1 MFSHIINGLMLNISY
16 KRNYKNIKNKG
27 EETPLCFYICRDNIM
42 IRLKQLMTLPL
53 IVTAIGCGETNK
65 FESYADYPSFSSE
78 WTEMVYTPQKT
89 AFMLWAPTAE
99 AVKVNIFNEGIDSQ
113 AISSVEMNRDDNGQ
127 WSAEID
133 EDLNGMFYTFN
144 VCIDGKWLDETPGV
158 MAKAVGVNGKR
169 AAILDLNSTD
179 PEGWEND
186 KRPELKSF
194 NDIILYEMHHR
205 DFSLD
210 SFSGIENR
218 GKFLAL
224 TEEGTKNIY
233 GQATGIDHLKELG
246 ITHVHILPSYDYASV
261 DETKLD
267 IPQYN
272 WGYDPQNYN
281 VPDGSYS
288 TDPYKPE
295 VRIREFKQMV
305 QSLHKAGIRVIMDVV
320 YNHTF
325 NTEHSNFELTVPGYF
340 YRQNEDGTFANGSGC
355 GNETAS
361 DREMVRRYIV
371 ESVKHWVNEY
381 HVDGFRFDLM
391 GIHDIETMKT
401 IRAEL
406 DQIDPTIFIYG
417 EGWAA
422 AAPKYPADKLA
433 MKANTWRMLGIAAFS
448 DEFRDSLRGSWS
460 DDTKGAFV
468 TEGKGYESGVM
479 FGITAALPH
488 PQLKKYL
495 ADYPVSWTAQP
506 SQMISYISCHD
517 DHCIGDRL
525 LITAPKADTKQRM
538 RLLKLAET
546 AVLTSQGV
554 PFIFTGDELMRDK
567 KGVKNSY
574 NSPDS
579 INVIDWRLK
588 KQHNDSY
595 EYIKGLI
602 ALRKAHPAFRLGTA
616 EKVYGHLEFINPGT
630 KGVVAFRIKGQPE
643 GEEWKDITV
652 ILNAGIKTA
661 KVEVPEGTYRL
672 VCYDG
677 KISPEKGL
685 RDAKGKT
692 LTAAPQSATIAYRK

>member
-1 MFSHIINGLMLNISY
+1 
-16 KRNYKNIKNKG
+16 
-27 EETPLCFYICRDNIM
+27 M
-42 IRLKQLMTLPL
+42 IRIKHLLTIP
-53 IVTAIGCGETNK
+53 IIATTIACSNTNGYK
-65 FESYADYPSFSSE
+65 SYEEYPSFQGE
-78 WTEMVYTPQKT
+78 WTEMSYSPLSTS
-89 AFMLWAPTAE
+89 FMVWAPTAE
-99 AVKVNIFNEGIDSQ
+99 AVKVNLFDEGIDSDVV
-113 AISSVEMNRDDNGQ
+113 SSVDMKKADNGK
-127 WSAEID
+127 WEAEIK
-133 EDLNGMFYTFN
+133 EDLNGKFYTFN
-144 VCIDGKWLDETPGV
+144 VRINGKWLGDTPGV
-158 MAKAVGVNGKR
+158 IAKAVGVNGKR
-169 AAILDLNSTD
+169 AAIINLDSTD

-205 DFSLD
+205 DFSVD
-210 SFSGIENR
+210 SLSGIKNG
-218 GKFLAL
+218 GKFIAL
-224 TEEGTKNIY
+224 TEVGTKNSY
-233 GQATGIDHLKELG
+233 GQSTGIDHLKELG

-261 DETKLD
+261 DETKLNT
-267 IPQYN
+267 PQYN

-295 VRIREFKQMV
+295 VRIKEFKEMV

-325 NTEHSNFELTVPGYF
+325 NTENSNFELTVPGYF
-340 YRQNEDGTFANGSGC
+340 YRFNEDGSFANGSGC

-361 DREMVRRYIV
+361 NREMVRKYIV

-406 DQIDPTIFIYG
+406 DKIDPTIFIYG

-422 AAPKYPADKLA
+422 GAPKYPAEKLA
-433 MKANTWRMLGIAAFS
+433 MKANTWQMPGIAAFS

-468 TEGKGYESGVM
+468 IGDKGHDAGIM
-479 FGITAALPH
+479 FGISAALPH
-488 PQLKKYL
+488 PQLKDSIKT
-495 ADYPVSWTAQP
+495 YPKAWAAQP
-506 SQMISYISCHD
+506 TQMISYVSCHD

-525 LITAPKADTKQRM
+525 IITAPKADTKQRM

-546 AVLTSQGV
+546 AVFTSQGV
-554 PFIFTGDELMRDK
+554 PFIFNGDELMRNK

-588 KQHNDSY
+588 KEHNDSF

-602 ALRKAHPAFRLGTA
+602 AMRKAHPAFRLGTA
-616 EKVYGHLEFINPGT
+616 EKVYQYLEFIPTG
-630 KGVVAFRIKGQPE
+630 KEGVVAFRINGLPE
-643 GEEWKDITV
+643 GETWKDITV
-652 ILNAGIKTA
+652 ILNSNSE
-661 KVEVPEGTYRL
+661 KVEVNVPAGSYRL
-672 VCYDG
+672 VSYDG
-677 KISPEKGL
+677 KINPEKGL
-685 RDAKGKT
+685 SNYNGGK
-692 LTAAPQSATIAYRK
+692 LPAEANSATIAYMNK

>member
-1 MFSHIINGLMLNISY
+1 
-16 KRNYKNIKNKG
+16 
-27 EETPLCFYICRDNIM
+27 M
-42 IRLKQLMTLPL
+42 IRIKHLLTIP
-53 IVTAIGCGETNK
+53 IIATTIACSNTNGYK
-65 FESYADYPSFSSE
+65 SYEEYPSFQGE
-78 WTEMVYTPQKT
+78 WTEMSYSPQST
-89 AFMLWAPTAE
+89 SFMVWAPTAE
-99 AVKVNIFNEGIDSQ
+99 AVKVNLFDEGIDSDVV
-113 AISSVEMNRDDNGQ
+113 SSVDMKKADNGK
-127 WSAEID
+127 WEAEIK
-133 EDLNGMFYTFN
+133 EDLNGKFYTFN
-144 VCIDGKWLDETPGV
+144 VRINGKWLGDTPGV

-169 AAILDLNSTD
+169 AAIINLDSTD

-205 DFSLD
+205 DFSVD
-210 SFSGIENR
+210 SLSGIKNG
-218 GKFLAL
+218 GKFIAL
-224 TEEGTKNIY
+224 TEVGTKNSY
-233 GQATGIDHLKELG
+233 GQSTGIDHLKELG

-261 DETKLD
+261 DETKLNT
-267 IPQYN
+267 PQYN

-295 VRIREFKQMV
+295 VRIKEFKEMV

-325 NTEHSNFELTVPGYF
+325 NTENSNFELTVPGYF
-340 YRQNEDGTFANGSGC
+340 YRFNEDGSFANGSGC

-361 DREMVRRYIV
+361 NREMVRKYIV

-406 DQIDPTIFIYG
+406 NKIDPTIFIYG

-422 AAPKYPADKLA
+422 GAPKYPAEKLA
-433 MKANTWRMLGIAAFS
+433 MKANTWQMPGIAAFS

-468 TEGKGYESGVM
+468 IGDKGHDAGIM
-479 FGITAALPH
+479 FGISAALPH
-488 PQLKKYL
+488 PQLKDSIKT
-495 ADYPVSWTAQP
+495 YPKAWAAQP
-506 SQMISYISCHD
+506 TQMISYVSCHD

-525 LITAPKADTKQRM
+525 IITAPKADTKQRM

-546 AVLTSQGV
+546 AVFTSQGV
-554 PFIFTGDELMRDK
+554 PFIFNGDELMRNK

-588 KQHNDSY
+588 KEHNDSF

-602 ALRKAHPAFRLGTA
+602 AMRKAHPAFRLGTA
-616 EKVYGHLEFINPGT
+616 EKVYQYLEFIPTG
-630 KGVVAFRIKGQPE
+630 KEGVVAFRINGLPE
-643 GEEWKDITV
+643 GETWKDITV
-652 ILNAGIKTA
+652 ILNSNSE
-661 KVEVPEGTYRL
+661 KVEVNVPAGSYRL
-672 VCYDG
+672 VSYDG
-677 KISPEKGL
+677 KINPEKGL
-685 RDAKGKT
+685 SNYNGGK
-692 LTAAPQSATIAYRK
+692 LPAEANSATIAYMNK

>member
-1 MFSHIINGLMLNISY
+1 
-16 KRNYKNIKNKG
+16 
-27 EETPLCFYICRDNIM
+27 M
-42 IRLKQLMTLPL
+42 IRIKHLLTIP
-53 IVTAIGCGETNK
+53 IIATTIACSNTNGYK
-65 FESYADYPSFSSE
+65 SYEEYPSFQGE
-78 WTEMVYTPQKT
+78 WTEMSYSPLSTS
-89 AFMLWAPTAE
+89 FMVWAPTAE
-99 AVKVNIFNEGIDSQ
+99 AVKVNLFDEGIDSDVV
-113 AISSVEMNRDDNGQ
+113 SSVDMKKADNGK
-127 WSAEID
+127 WEAEIK
-133 EDLNGMFYTFN
+133 EDLNGKFYTFN
-144 VCIDGKWLDETPGV
+144 VRINGKWLGDTPGV

-169 AAILDLNSTD
+169 AAIINLDSTD

-205 DFSLD
+205 DFSVD
-210 SFSGIENR
+210 SLSGIKNG
-218 GKFLAL
+218 GKFIAL
-224 TEEGTKNIY
+224 TEVGTKNSY
-233 GQATGIDHLKELG
+233 GQSTGIDHLKELG

-261 DETKLD
+261 DETKLNT
-267 IPQYN
+267 PQYN

-288 TDPYKPE
+288 TNPYKPE
-295 VRIREFKQMV
+295 VRIKEFKEMV

-325 NTEHSNFELTVPGYF
+325 NTENSNFELTVPGYF
-340 YRQNEDGTFANGSGC
+340 YRFNEDGSFANGSGC

-361 DREMVRRYIV
+361 NREMVRKYIV

-406 DQIDPTIFIYG
+406 DKIDPTIFIYG

-422 AAPKYPADKLA
+422 GAPKYPAEKLA
-433 MKANTWRMLGIAAFS
+433 MKANTWQMPGIAAFS

-468 TEGKGYESGVM
+468 IGDKGHDAGIM
-479 FGITAALPH
+479 FGISAALPH
-488 PQLKKYL
+488 PQLKDSIKT
-495 ADYPVSWTAQP
+495 YPKAWAAQP
-506 SQMISYISCHD
+506 TQMISYVSCHD

-525 LITAPKADTKQRM
+525 IITAPKADTKQRM

-546 AVLTSQGV
+546 AVFTSQGV
-554 PFIFTGDELMRDK
+554 PFIFNGDELMRNK

-588 KQHNDSY
+588 KEHNDSF

-602 ALRKAHPAFRLGTA
+602 AMRKAHPAFRLGTA
-616 EKVYGHLEFINPGT
+616 EKVYQYLEFIPTG
-630 KGVVAFRIKGQPE
+630 KEGVVAFRINGLPE
-643 GEEWKDITV
+643 GETWKDITV
-652 ILNAGIKTA
+652 ILNSNSE
-661 KVEVPEGTYRL
+661 KVEVNVPAGSYRL
-672 VCYDG
+672 VSYDG
-677 KISPEKGL
+677 KINPEKGL
-685 RDAKGKT
+685 SNYNGGK
-692 LTAAPQSATIAYRK
+692 LPAEANSATIAYINK

>member
-1 MFSHIINGLMLNISY
+1 
-16 KRNYKNIKNKG
+16 
-27 EETPLCFYICRDNIM
+27 M
-42 IRLKQLMTLPL
+42 IRIKHLLTIP
-53 IVTAIGCGETNK
+53 IIATTIACSNTNGYK
-65 FESYADYPSFSSE
+65 SYEEYPSFQGE
-78 WTEMVYTPQKT
+78 WTEMSYSPQST
-89 AFMLWAPTAE
+89 SFMVWAPTAE
-99 AVKVNIFNEGIDSQ
+99 AVKVNLFDEGIDSDVV
-113 AISSVEMNRDDNGQ
+113 SSVDMKKADNGK
-127 WSAEID
+127 WEAEIK
-133 EDLNGMFYTFN
+133 EDLNGKFYTFN
-144 VCIDGKWLDETPGV
+144 VRINGKWLGDTPGV

-169 AAILDLNSTD
+169 AAIINLDSTD

-205 DFSLD
+205 DFSVD
-210 SFSGIENR
+210 SLSGIKNG
-218 GKFLAL
+218 GKFIAL
-224 TEEGTKNIY
+224 TEVGTKNSY
-233 GQATGIDHLKELG
+233 GQSTGIDHLKELG

-261 DETKLD
+261 DETKLNT
-267 IPQYN
+267 PQYN

-295 VRIREFKQMV
+295 VRIKEFKEMV

-325 NTEHSNFELTVPGYF
+325 NTENSNFELTVPGYF
-340 YRQNEDGTFANGSGC
+340 YRFNEDGSFANGSGC

-361 DREMVRRYIV
+361 NREMVRKYIV

-406 DQIDPTIFIYG
+406 DKIDPTIFIYG

-422 AAPKYPADKLA
+422 GAPKYPAEKLA
-433 MKANTWRMLGIAAFS
+433 MKANTWQMPGIAAFS

-468 TEGKGYESGVM
+468 IGDKGHDAGIM
-479 FGITAALPH
+479 FGISAALPH
-488 PQLKKYL
+488 PQLKDSIKT
-495 ADYPVSWTAQP
+495 YPKAWAAQP
-506 SQMISYISCHD
+506 TQMISYVSCHD

-525 LITAPKADTKQRM
+525 IITAPKADTKQRM

-546 AVLTSQGV
+546 AVFTSQGV
-554 PFIFTGDELMRDK
+554 PFIFNGDELMRNK

-588 KQHNDSY
+588 KEHNDSF

-602 ALRKAHPAFRLGTA
+602 AMRKAHPAFRLGTA
-616 EKVYGHLEFINPGT
+616 EKVYQYLEFIPTG
-630 KGVVAFRIKGQPE
+630 KEGVVAFRINGLPE
-643 GEEWKDITV
+643 GETWKDITV
-652 ILNAGIKTA
+652 ILNSNSE
-661 KVEVPEGTYRL
+661 KVEVNVPAGSYRL
-672 VCYDG
+672 VSYDG
-677 KISPEKGL
+677 KINPEKGL
-685 RDAKGKT
+685 SNYNGGK
-692 LTAAPQSATIAYRK
+692 LPAEANSATIAYMNK

>member
-1 MFSHIINGLMLNISY
+1 
-16 KRNYKNIKNKG
+16 
-27 EETPLCFYICRDNIM
+27 M
-42 IRLKQLMTLPL
+42 IRIKHLLTIP
-53 IVTAIGCGETNK
+53 IIATTIACSNTNGYK
-65 FESYADYPSFSSE
+65 SYEEYPSFQGE
-78 WTEMVYTPQKT
+78 WTEMSYSPQST
-89 AFMLWAPTAE
+89 SFMVWAPTAE
-99 AVKVNIFNEGIDSQ
+99 AVKVNLFDEGIDSDVV
-113 AISSVEMNRDDNGQ
+113 SSVDMKKADNGK
-127 WSAEID
+127 WEAEIK
-133 EDLNGMFYTFN
+133 EDLNGKFYTFN
-144 VCIDGKWLDETPGV
+144 VRINGKRLGDTPGV

-169 AAILDLNSTD
+169 AAIINLDSTD

-205 DFSLD
+205 DFSVD
-210 SFSGIENR
+210 SLSGIKNG
-218 GKFLAL
+218 GKFIAL
-224 TEEGTKNIY
+224 TEVGTKNSY
-233 GQATGIDHLKELG
+233 GQSTGIDHLKELG

-261 DETKLD
+261 DETKLNT
-267 IPQYN
+267 PQYN

-295 VRIREFKQMV
+295 VRIKEFKEMV

-325 NTEHSNFELTVPGYF
+325 NTENSNFELTVPGYF
-340 YRQNEDGTFANGSGC
+340 YRFNEDGSFANGSGC

-361 DREMVRRYIV
+361 NREMVRKYIV

-406 DQIDPTIFIYG
+406 DKIDPTIFIYG

-422 AAPKYPADKLA
+422 GAPKYPAEKLA
-433 MKANTWRMLGIAAFS
+433 MKANTWQMPGIAAFS

-468 TEGKGYESGVM
+468 IGDKGHDAGIM
-479 FGITAALPH
+479 FGISAALPH
-488 PQLKKYL
+488 PQLKDSIKT
-495 ADYPVSWTAQP
+495 YPKAWAAQP
-506 SQMISYISCHD
+506 TQMISYVSCHD

-525 LITAPKADTKQRM
+525 IITAPKADTKQRM

-546 AVLTSQGV
+546 AVFTSQGV
-554 PFIFTGDELMRDK
+554 PFIFNGDELMRNK

-588 KQHNDSY
+588 KEHNDSF

-602 ALRKAHPAFRLGTA
+602 AMRKAHPAFRLGTA
-616 EKVYGHLEFINPGT
+616 EKVYQYLEFIPTG
-630 KGVVAFRIKGQPE
+630 KEGVVAFRINGLPE
-643 GEEWKDITV
+643 GETWKDITV
-652 ILNAGIKTA
+652 ILNSNSE
-661 KVEVPEGTYRL
+661 KVEVNVPAGSYRL
-672 VCYDG
+672 VSYDG
-677 KISPEKGL
+677 KINPEKGL
-685 RDAKGKT
+685 SNYNGGK
-692 LTAAPQSATIAYRK
+692 LPAEANSATIAYINK

>member
-1 MFSHIINGLMLNISY
+1 
-16 KRNYKNIKNKG
+16 
-27 EETPLCFYICRDNIM
+27 M
-42 IRLKQLMTLPL
+42 IRIKHLLTIP
-53 IVTAIGCGETNK
+53 IIATTIACSNTNGYK
-65 FESYADYPSFSSE
+65 SYEEYPSFQGE
-78 WTEMVYTPQKT
+78 WTEMSYSPLSTS
-89 AFMLWAPTAE
+89 FMVWAPTAE
-99 AVKVNIFNEGIDSQ
+99 AVKVNLFDEGIDSDVV
-113 AISSVEMNRDDNGQ
+113 SSVDMKKADNGK
-127 WSAEID
+127 WEAEIK
-133 EDLNGMFYTFN
+133 EDLNGKFYTFN
-144 VCIDGKWLDETPGV
+144 VRINGKWLGDTPGV
-158 MAKAVGVNGKR
+158 IAKAVGVNGKR
-169 AAILDLNSTD
+169 AAIINLDSTD

-205 DFSLD
+205 DFSVD
-210 SFSGIENR
+210 SLSGIKNG
-218 GKFLAL
+218 GKFIAL
-224 TEEGTKNIY
+224 TEVGTKNSY
-233 GQATGIDHLKELG
+233 GQSTGIDHLKELG

-261 DETKLD
+261 DETKLNT
-267 IPQYN
+267 PQYN

-295 VRIREFKQMV
+295 VRIKEFKEMV

-325 NTEHSNFELTVPGYF
+325 NTENSNFELTVPGYF
-340 YRQNEDGTFANGSGC
+340 YRFNEDGSFANGSGC

-361 DREMVRRYIV
+361 NREMVRKYIV

-406 DQIDPTIFIYG
+406 DKIDPTIFIYG

-422 AAPKYPADKLA
+422 GAPKYPTEKLA
-433 MKANTWRMLGIAAFS
+433 MKANTWQMPGIAAFS

-468 TEGKGYESGVM
+468 IGDKGHDAGIM
-479 FGITAALPH
+479 FGISAALPH
-488 PQLKKYL
+488 PQLKDSIKT
-495 ADYPVSWTAQP
+495 YPKAWAAQP
-506 SQMISYISCHD
+506 TQMISYVSCHD

-525 LITAPKADTKQRM
+525 IITAPKADTKQRM

-546 AVLTSQGV
+546 AVFTSQGV
-554 PFIFTGDELMRDK
+554 PFIFNGDELMRNK

-588 KQHNDSY
+588 KEHNDSF

-602 ALRKAHPAFRLGTA
+602 AMRKAHPAFRLGTA
-616 EKVYGHLEFINPGT
+616 EKVYQYLEFIPTG
-630 KGVVAFRIKGQPE
+630 KEGVVAFRINGLPE
-643 GEEWKDITV
+643 GETWKDITV
-652 ILNAGIKTA
+652 ILNSNSE
-661 KVEVPEGTYRL
+661 KVEVNVPAGSYRL
-672 VCYDG
+672 VSYDG
-677 KISPEKGL
+677 KINPEKGL
-685 RDAKGKT
+685 SNYNGGK
-692 LTAAPQSATIAYRK
+692 LPAEANSATIAYMNK

>member
-1 MFSHIINGLMLNISY
+1 
-16 KRNYKNIKNKG
+16 
-27 EETPLCFYICRDNIM
+27 
-42 IRLKQLMTLPL
+42 MTLPL
-53 IVTAIGCGETNK
+53 IVTTIGCGETNK
-65 FESYADYPSFSSE
+65 FESYADYPSFTSD
-78 WTEMVYTPQKT
+78 WTEMVYTPEST
-89 AFMLWAPTAE
+89 NFMLWAPTAE
-99 AVKVNIFNEGIDSQ
+99 AVRINIFDEGIDSQ
-113 AISSVEMNRDDNGQ
+113 AVRTVTMRRGENGQ
-127 WSAEID
+127 WSANVN
-133 EDLNGMFYTFN
+133 EDLNGKFYTFN
-144 VCIDGKWLDETPGV
+144 VCVDGKWLDDTPGV

-169 AAILDLNSTD
+169 AAIINLDDTD
-179 PEGWEND
+179 PEGWNED
-186 KRPELKSF
+186 KRLELKSF

-205 DFSLD
+205 DFSMD
-210 SFSGIENR
+210 SLSGIEHR

-233 GQATGIDHLKELG
+233 GQTTGIDHLKELG
-246 ITHVHILPSYDYASV
+246 VTHVHILPSYDYASV

-267 IPQYN
+267 TPQYN

-325 NTEHSNFELTVPGYF
+325 NTDDSNFELTVPGYF

-391 GIHDIETMKT
+391 GIHDMETMKA

-406 DQIDPTIFIYG
+406 DKIDPTIFIYG

-422 AAPKYPADKLA
+422 AAPKYPKEKLA
-433 MKANTWRMLGIAAFS
+433 MKANTWQMPGIAAFS

-479 FGITAALPH
+479 FGIAAALPH
-488 PQLKKYL
+488 PQLKKAL
-495 ADYPVSWTAQP
+495 KDYPASWTAQP

-546 AVLTSQGV
+546 AVFTSQGV

-567 KGVKNSY
+567 KGVKNSF

-588 KQHNDSY
+588 KEHNDSY
-595 EYIKGLI
+595 EYIRELI
-602 ALRKAHPAFRLGTA
+602 ALRKAHPAFRLGDA
-616 EKVYGHLEFINPGT
+616 EKVYEHLEFINPGS

-643 GEEWKDITV
+643 GEVWKDITV
-652 ILNAGIKTA
+652 ILNAKDENVS
-661 KVEVPEGTYRL
+661 VEVPEGTYRI

-685 RDAKGKT
+685 KDTKGKT
-692 LTAAPQSATIAYRK
+692 LVAAPKSATIAYIK

>member
-1 MFSHIINGLMLNISY
+1 
-16 KRNYKNIKNKG
+16 
-27 EETPLCFYICRDNIM
+27 
-42 IRLKQLMTLPL
+42 MTLPL
-53 IVTAIGCGETNK
+53 IVTTIACGETNK
-65 FESYADYPSFSSE
+65 YKSYEDYPSFTSE

-113 AISSVEMNRDDNGQ
+113 AINSVEMNRDDNGQ
-127 WSAEID
+127 WTAEVD
-133 EDLNGMFYTFN
+133 EDLNGKFYTFN
-144 VCIDGKWLDETPGV
+144 VCIDGKWLDDTPGV

-210 SFSGIENR
+210 SLSGIENR

-267 IPQYN
+267 TPQYN

-325 NTEHSNFELTVPGYF
+325 NTDDSNFELTVPGYF

-361 DREMVRRYIV
+361 NREMVRRYIV

-391 GIHDIETMKT
+391 GIHDIETMKA

-406 DQIDPTIFIYG
+406 DKIDPTIFIYG

-433 MKANTWRMLGIAAFS
+433 MKANTWQMPGIAAFS

-460 DDTKGAFV
+460 DDTKGAFI

-479 FGITAALPH
+479 FGIAAALPH
-488 PQLKKYL
+488 PQLKETLK
-495 ADYPVSWTAQP
+495 DYPVSWTAQP
-506 SQMISYISCHD
+506 TQMISYISCHD

-546 AVLTSQGV
+546 AVFTSQGV
-554 PFIFTGDELMRDK
+554 PFIFTGDELMRNK

-616 EKVYGHLEFINPGT
+616 EKVYEHLEFINPGT

-652 ILNAGIKTA
+652 ILNAGTKTA
-661 KVEVPEGTYRL
+661 NVEVPEGSYRL

>member
-1 MFSHIINGLMLNISY
+1 M
-16 KRNYKNIKNKG
+16 
-27 EETPLCFYICRDNIM
+27 
-42 IRLKQLMTLPL
+42 
-53 IVTAIGCGETNK
+53 VAAIGCGNPSK
-65 FESYADYPSFSSE
+65 YQSYADYPSFSTE
-78 WTEMVYTPQKT
+78 WVEMEYTPQST
-89 AFMLWAPTAE
+89 NFMLWAPTAD
-99 AVKVNIFNEGIDSQ
+99 AVKVNIY
-113 AISSVEMNRDDNGQ
+113 DNGLDSLPIRSVDMLKKDGGQ
-127 WSAEID
+127 WIVTVH
-133 EDLNGMFYTFN
+133 EDLHGKFYTFN
-144 VCIDGKWLDETPGV
+144 VQIDGRWLGDTPGV

-169 AAILDLNSTD
+169 AAIINFDDTD
-179 PEGWEND
+179 PDGWADD
-186 KRPELKSF
+186 KRPELKNF

-205 DFSLD
+205 DFSVD
-210 SFSGIENR
+210 SLSGIKNK

-233 GQATGIDHLKELG
+233 GQTTGLDHLKELG

-267 IPQYN
+267 TPQYN

-325 NTEHSNFELTVPGYF
+325 NTDNSNFQLTVPGYF
-340 YRQNEDGTFANGSGC
+340 YRFNDDGTFANGSGC

-361 DREMVRRYIV
+361 DREMVRKYIV
-371 ESVKHWVNEY
+371 ESVKYWVNEY

-391 GIHDIETMKT
+391 GIHDIETMKA
-401 IRAEL
+401 IRTEL
-406 DQIDPTIFIYG
+406 DKIDPSIFIYG

-422 AAPKYPADKLA
+422 GSPKYPFEKLA
-433 MKANTWRMLGIAAFS
+433 MKANTWQMPGVAAFS

-468 TEGKGYESGVM
+468 TNGKGHEAGVM
-479 FGITAALPH
+479 FGIAAALPH
-488 PQLKKYL
+488 QQLKEVRK
-495 ADYPVSWTAQP
+495 DMPQSWTAQP

-525 LITAPKADTKQRM
+525 KITAPDADVKQRM

-546 AVLTSQGV
+546 AVFTSQGV
-554 PFIFTGDELMRDK
+554 PFIFTGDEIMRDK

-574 NSPDS
+574 CSPDS

-588 KQHNDSY
+588 KEHQDSY
-595 EYIKGLI
+595 EYIRGLI
-602 ALRKAHPAFRLGTA
+602 ALRKAHPAFRLGSA
-616 EKVYGHLEFINPGT
+616 EKVYEHLEFINPSA

-643 GEEWKDITV
+643 GEAWKDITV
-652 ILNAGIKTA
+652 ILNATKKNA
-661 KVEVPEGTYRL
+661 KVEVPEGTYRV
-672 VCYDG
+672 VCHDG
-677 KISPEKGL
+677 EINPEKGL
-685 RDAKGKT
+685 SDVKGKT
-692 LTAAPQSATIAYRK
+692 LVVAPQSATIAYMK

>member
-1 MFSHIINGLMLNISY
+1 M
-16 KRNYKNIKNKG
+16 NIKHI
-27 EETPLCFYICRDNIM
+27 L
-42 IRLKQLMTLPL
+42 TLP
-53 IVTAIGCGETNK
+53 VMVAAIGCGNPSK
-65 FESYADYPSFSSE
+65 YQSYADYPSFSTE
-78 WTEMVYTPQKT
+78 WVEMEYTPQST
-89 AFMLWAPTAE
+89 NFMLWAPTAD
-99 AVKVNIFNEGIDSQ
+99 AVKVNIY
-113 AISSVEMNRDDNGQ
+113 DNGLDSLPIRSVDMLKKDGGQ
-127 WSAEID
+127 WIVTVH
-133 EDLNGMFYTFN
+133 EDLHGKFYTFN
-144 VCIDGKWLDETPGV
+144 VQIDGRWLGDTPGV

-169 AAILDLNSTD
+169 AAIINFDDTD
-179 PEGWEND
+179 PDGWADD
-186 KRPELKSF
+186 KRPELKNF

-205 DFSLD
+205 DFSVD
-210 SFSGIENR
+210 SLSGIKNK

-233 GQATGIDHLKELG
+233 GQTTGLDHLKELG

-267 IPQYN
+267 TPQYN

-325 NTEHSNFELTVPGYF
+325 NTDNSNFQLTVPGYF
-340 YRQNEDGTFANGSGC
+340 YRFNDDGTFANGSGC

-361 DREMVRRYIV
+361 DREMVRKYIV
-371 ESVKHWVNEY
+371 ESVKYWVNEY

-391 GIHDIETMKT
+391 GIHDIETMKA
-401 IRAEL
+401 IRTEL
-406 DQIDPTIFIYG
+406 DKIDPSIFIYG

-422 AAPKYPADKLA
+422 GSPKYPFEKLA
-433 MKANTWRMLGIAAFS
+433 MKANTCQMPGVAAFS

-468 TEGKGYESGVM
+468 TNGKGHEAGVM
-479 FGITAALPH
+479 FGIAAALPH
-488 PQLKKYL
+488 PQLKEVRK
-495 ADYPVSWTAQP
+495 DMPQSWTAQP

-525 LITAPKADTKQRM
+525 KITAPKADVKQRM

-546 AVLTSQGV
+546 AVFTSQGV
-554 PFIFTGDELMRDK
+554 PFIFTGDEIMRDK
-567 KGVKNSY
+567 KGVKNSFC
-574 NSPDS
+574 SPDS

-588 KQHNDSY
+588 KEHQDSY
-595 EYIKGLI
+595 EYIRGLI
-602 ALRKAHPAFRLGTA
+602 ALRKAHPAFRLGSA
-616 EKVYGHLEFINPGT
+616 EKVYEHLEFINPSA

-643 GEEWKDITV
+643 GEVWKDITV
-652 ILNAGIKTA
+652 ILNATKKNIKM
-661 KVEVPEGTYRL
+661 EVPEGIYRI
-672 VCYDG
+672 VCQDG
-677 KISPEKGL
+677 KINPEKGL
-685 RDAKGKT
+685 SDVKGKT
-692 LTAAPQSATIAYRK
+692 LVAAPQSATIAYMK

>member
-1 MFSHIINGLMLNISY
+1 MKKQILLFSVIVLILGC
-16 KRNYKNIKNKG
+16 K
-27 EETPLCFYICRDNIM
+27 
-42 IRLKQLMTLPL
+42 LKY
-53 IVTAIGCGETNK
+53 AD
-65 FESYADYPSFSSE
+65 FEDYPSFSTE
-78 WTEMVYTPQKT
+78 WTEMKYSPQGT
-89 AFMLWAPTAE
+89 DFMLWAPTAD
-99 AVKVNIFNEGIDSQ
+99 AVKVNIYNEGIGGEMLK
-113 AISSVEMNRDDNGQ
+113 SVDMEKVDNGQ
-127 WSAEID
+127 WIAKVD
-133 EDLNGMFYTFN
+133 EDLSGKFYTFN
-144 VCIDGKWLDETPGV
+144 VCIGKKWLGDTPGV

-169 AAILDLNSTD
+169 AAILDMNSTD

-186 KRPELKSF
+186 KRPVLKSF

-205 DFSLD
+205 DFSID
-210 SFSGIENR
+210 SLSGIENK

-233 GQATGIDHLKELG
+233 GQTTGLDHLKELG

-288 TDPYKPE
+288 TNPYKPE

-340 YRQNEDGTFANGSGC
+340 YRFNDDGTFANGSGC

-361 DREMVRRYIV
+361 EREMVRRYIV
-371 ESVKHWVNEY
+371 ESVKHWVKEY

-391 GIHDIETMKT
+391 GIHDIETMKAVRT
-401 IRAEL
+401 EL
-406 DQIDPTIFIYG
+406 DKIDPTLFIYG

-422 AAPKYPADKLA
+422 AVPQYPEEKLA
-433 MKANTWRMLGIAAFS
+433 MKSNTYKMSGVAAFC
-448 DEFRDSLRGSWS
+448 DEFRDSLRGAWGN
-460 DDTKGAFV
+460 DHEGAFV
-468 TEGKGYESGVM
+468 IGKEGYEAGIM
-479 FGITAALPH
+479 FGITGALPH
-488 PQLKKYL
+488 PQLKDRIK
-495 ADYPVSWTAQP
+495 DYPKAWAAQP
-506 SQMISYISCHD
+506 SQMISYVSCHD

-525 LITAPKADTKQRM
+525 RITDPEADAKQRM

-588 KQHNDSY
+588 KEHEDSY
-595 EYIKGLI
+595 NYIKEMI

-616 EKVYGHLEFINPGT
+616 EKVYQHLEFINPKA
-630 KGVVAFRIKGQPE
+630 KGVVAFRIKGKPE
-643 GEEWKDITV
+643 GEEWENIIV
-652 ILNAGIKTA
+652 ILNATA
-661 KVEVPEGTYRL
+661 ESVKVEVTEGLYKV

-677 KISPEKGL
+677 EISPEKGL
-685 RDAKGKT
+685 KDVKGT
-692 LTAAPQSATIAYRK
+692 ILTAAPQSATIAYRQ

>member
-1 MFSHIINGLMLNISY
+1 
-16 KRNYKNIKNKG
+16 
-27 EETPLCFYICRDNIM
+27 M
-42 IRLKQLMTLPL
+42 IRIKHLLTIP
-53 IVTAIGCGETNK
+53 IIATTIACSNTNGYK
-65 FESYADYPSFSSE
+65 SYEEYPSFQGE
-78 WTEMVYTPQKT
+78 WTEMSYSPQST
-89 AFMLWAPTAE
+89 SFMVWAPTAE
-99 AVKVNIFNEGIDSQ
+99 AVKVNLFDEGIDSDVV
-113 AISSVEMNRDDNGQ
+113 SSVDMKKADNGK
-127 WSAEID
+127 WEAEIK
-133 EDLNGMFYTFN
+133 EDLNGKFYTFN
-144 VCIDGKWLDETPGV
+144 VRINGKWLGDTPGV

-169 AAILDLNSTD
+169 AAIINLDSTD

-205 DFSLD
+205 DFSVD
-210 SFSGIENR
+210 SLSGIKNG
-218 GKFLAL
+218 GKFIAL
-224 TEEGTKNIY
+224 TEVGTKNSY
-233 GQATGIDHLKELG
+233 GQSTGIDHLKELG

-261 DETKLD
+261 DETKLNT
-267 IPQYN
+267 PQYN

-295 VRIREFKQMV
+295 VRIKEFKEMV

-325 NTEHSNFELTVPGYF
+325 NTENSNFELTVPGYF
-340 YRQNEDGTFANGSGC
+340 YRFNEDGSFANGSGC

-361 DREMVRRYIV
+361 NREMVRKYIV

-406 DQIDPTIFIYG
+406 DKIDPTIFIYG

-422 AAPKYPADKLA
+422 GAPKYPAEKLA
-433 MKANTWRMLGIAAFS
+433 MKANTWQMPGIAAFS

-468 TEGKGYESGVM
+468 IGDKGHDAGIM
-479 FGITAALPH
+479 FGISAALPH
-488 PQLKKYL
+488 PQLKDSIKT
-495 ADYPVSWTAQP
+495 YPKAWAAQP
-506 SQMISYISCHD
+506 TQMISYVSCHD

-525 LITAPKADTKQRM
+525 IITAPKADTKQRM

-546 AVLTSQGV
+546 AVFTSQGV
-554 PFIFTGDELMRDK
+554 PFIFNGDELMRNK

-588 KQHNDSY
+588 KEHNDSF

-602 ALRKAHPAFRLGTA
+602 AMRKAHPAFRLGTA
-616 EKVYGHLEFINPGT
+616 EKVYQYLEFIPTG
-630 KGVVAFRIKGQPE
+630 KEGVVAFRINGLPE
-643 GEEWKDITV
+643 GETWKDITV
-652 ILNAGIKTA
+652 ILNSNSE
-661 KVEVPEGTYRL
+661 KVEVNVPAGSYRL
-672 VCYDG
+672 VSYDG
-677 KISPEKGL
+677 KINPEKGL
-685 RDAKGKT
+685 SNYNGGK
-692 LTAAPQSATIAYRK
+692 LPAEANSATIAYINK